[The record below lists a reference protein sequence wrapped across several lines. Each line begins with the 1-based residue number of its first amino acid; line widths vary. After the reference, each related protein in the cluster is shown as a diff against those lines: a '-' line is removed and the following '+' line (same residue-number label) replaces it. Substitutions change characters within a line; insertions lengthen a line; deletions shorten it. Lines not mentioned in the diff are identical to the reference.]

1 MTGEH
6 DRVFLVK
13 EDVLELSKRIPNAG
27 MVNFMDAGHMI
38 PMERPEKFTNKLM
51 SFLGTFQE

>member
-13 EDVLELSKRIPNAG
+13 EDVLELSEQIPNAN
-27 MVNFMDAGHMI
+27 MVNFEDAGHMI
-38 PMERPEKFTNKLM
+38 PMERPEKFTKELL
-51 SFLGTFQE
+51 SFLRTV

>member
-13 EDVLELSKRIPNAG
+13 EDVLELSEQIPNVDR
-27 MVNFMDAGHMI
+27 VNFMDAGHVI
-38 PMERPEKFTNKLM
+38 LMERPEKFTKEL
-51 SFLGTFQE
+51 